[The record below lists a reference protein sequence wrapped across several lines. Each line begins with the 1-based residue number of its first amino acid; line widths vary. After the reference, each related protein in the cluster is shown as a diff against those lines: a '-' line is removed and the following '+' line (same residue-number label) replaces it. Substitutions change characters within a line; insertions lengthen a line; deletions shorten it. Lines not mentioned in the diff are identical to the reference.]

1 MIKKSKYQKQFWWS
15 IGIFGGICVVIFGLP
30 TIFTQLPSIVDFT
43 ETGEIG
49 DTIGGIMGPFVAI
62 GAAFLTFMAFW
73 VQKEANEA
81 QRQDIKVE
89 RFNNNFFNLL
99 NIHEQITNSLEYNTY
114 EVLNGQTEPKS
125 YRGREVFHQT
135 YSVIPQYDRAK
146 ELRYIGKGI
155 KGRIKEQGMDA
166 YNDSILPTY
175 FDHYFRNMY
184 RIVKY
189 IDEADVF
196 DDDKISTDVLKEKYA
211 YVAILRST
219 LSRYELV
226 WLFYNTLSDY
236 GRAKFKPL
244 VEKYA
249 LLNNIRVDLLVNPQD
264 VYQFDA
270 SAFGGSYPE
279 MQA

>member
-1 MIKKSKYQKQFWWS
+1 MKKKSKYQKQFWWS

-114 EVLNGQTEPKS
+114 EMLNGQTEPKS
-125 YRGREVFHQT
+125 YRGR
-135 YSVIPQYDRAK
+135 VIFQQAYNGIQEYDR
-146 ELRYIGKGI
+146 E
-155 KGRIKEQGMDA
+155 KGRSYYGMKDRIRKEGMEA
-166 YNDSILPTY
+166 YTKSKIPTY

-189 IDEADVF
+189 VDEADVF
-196 DDDKISTDVLKEKYA
+196 DDDKISSNVLKEKYE

-249 LLNNIRVDLLVNPQD
+249 LLNNIRVELLVNPQD

-270 SAFGGSYPE
+270 SAFGGSYPIV
-279 MQA
+279 